1 MGLLE
6 KKIQELQSQL
16 TPLLRA
22 PAAAALPGSEPTE
35 STGDIPAKIGFLNN
49 LLAREMEIN
58 SENKPEYLNH
68 VAERLAMLEAAFH
81 NWNNHGHG
89 GAPPLDDLLNDDI
102 PTCSCTHSC
111 LIDEQE
117 EEEEVQVEDGN
128 RMDKEEEDDD
138 DDDGE
143 KKGGEIFQKD
153 GSGANKMCFGFDWN
167 SCNDAHQ
174 ISKKESVLLTNM
186 F

>member
-22 PAAAALPGSEPTE
+22 PAAALPGSEPTE
-35 STGDIPAKIGFLNN
+35 STRDIPAKIGFLNN

-89 GAPPLDDLLNDDI
+89 GAPPLDDLSLNDDI

-117 EEEEVQVEDGN
+117 EEEEA
-128 RMDKEEEDDD
+128 MPKE
-138 DDDGE
+138 
-143 KKGGEIFQKD
+143 
-153 GSGANKMCFGFDWN
+153 NKAFCDVTLF
-167 SCNDAHQ
+167 
-174 ISKKESVLLTNM
+174 EV
-186 F
+186 